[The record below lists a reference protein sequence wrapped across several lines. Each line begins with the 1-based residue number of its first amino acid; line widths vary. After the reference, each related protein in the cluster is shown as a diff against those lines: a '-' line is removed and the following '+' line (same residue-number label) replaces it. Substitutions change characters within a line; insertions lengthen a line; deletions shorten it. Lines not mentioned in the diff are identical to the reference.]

1 MPAATQS
8 LPLTAALED
17 YLETIFELIQE
28 RMVARVRDIAKAR
41 KVKPGS
47 VTPALKRLQELGLI
61 NYEQR
66 EFIRLT
72 PDGEREARRVLS
84 RHRVLVG
91 FLTQVLNLDPA
102 TANQD
107 ACSMEHHVSD
117 QAMDRLVRLF
127 EFMQT
132 CPDQSPVFLQEFHR
146 RLQQPASEPSA
157 ACQQCEQRHECG
169 QVEDHTIALTELTP
183 GQEATVR
190 QVLAQGALRQRL
202 LDMGMLPGAP
212 IRVERTAPTG
222 SPIWITLHSY
232 QLSLRKQEAQ
242 GILVEPR

>member
-17 YLETIFELIQE
+17 YLETIFELIQD
-28 RMVARVRDIAKAR
+28 RMVARVRDIARAR

-84 RHRVLVG
+84 RHRVLVD
-91 FLTQVLNLDPA
+91 FLTQVLDLDP
-102 TANQD
+102 TAANRD

-117 QAMDRLVRLF
+117 QTMDRLVRLF

-132 CPDQSPVFLQEFHR
+132 CPDHAPVFLQEFHR
-146 RLQQPASEPSA
+146 RLQRPASEPSA
-157 ACQQCEQRHECG
+157 ACEHCDQRAECG
-169 QVEDHTIALTELTP
+169 QTEEKTVALTDLAP

-190 QVLAQGALRQRL
+190 EVLAQGAVRQRL

-212 IRVERTAPTG
+212 IRVERSAPSG
-222 SPIWITLHSY
+222 SPIWVTLHTY

-242 GILVEPR
+242 EILVEPH

>member
-1 MPAATQS
+1 MPAANPS
-8 LPLTAALED
+8 LSLTVALED

-28 RMVARVRDIAKAR
+28 RMVARVRDIARAR

-61 NYEQR
+61 DYEQR

-91 FLTQVLNLDPA
+91 FLTQVLDLDPA
-102 TANQD
+102 TADQD
-107 ACSMEHHVSD
+107 ACSMEHHLSD
-117 QAMDRLVRLF
+117 PTMDRLVRLF

-132 CPDQSPVFLQEFHR
+132 CPEHTPAFLKEFHR
-146 RLQQPASEPSA
+146 RLRQPADAPA
-157 ACQQCEQRHECG
+157 VACEQCEQRRECDG
-169 QVEDHTIALTELTP
+169 AADLNISLVDLSP
-183 GQEATVR
+183 GREATVR
-190 QVLAQGALRQRL
+190 QVRAKGAVRQRL

-212 IRVERTAPTG
+212 IRVERTAPSG
-222 SPIWITLHSY
+222 SPIWITLHTY
-232 QLSLRKQEAQ
+232 QLSLRRQEAE